1 MSPEPTP
8 EHPPDVPAGRSASAV
23 RETRETR
30 VRIALHLDPETPAAE
45 IATGIGFFDHMLET
59 LARHAGISL
68 TVEAEGDLQVDP
80 HHTMEDVGLTLGGC
94 LAEALGDLSGV
105 RRFGSAHVPLDEALS
120 RVVVDLCGRPFLAW
134 RVAFPAARVGEV
146 PTELFEDFF
155 RALTDR
161 GRITV
166 HVDGLVGR
174 NSHHLAETVFKAFAR
189 ALAEAKEVLGSE
201 VPSTKGTLSR

>member
-1 MSPEPTP
+1 MKPLPSPPPGQTP
-8 EHPPDVPAGRSASAV
+8 LRRRSAE
-23 RETRETR
+23 RERITKETRIR
-30 VRIALHLDPETPAAE
+30 VALDLDPPAPEAA
-45 IATGIGFFDHMLET
+45 INTGIGFFDHMLESF
-59 LARHAGISL
+59 ARHSGVSL
-68 TVEAEGDLQVDP
+68 TVAAKGDLHVDA
-80 HHTMEDVGLTLGGC
+80 HHTIEDVGLTLGDC
-94 LAEALGDLSGV
+94 LAEALGDLAGV

-134 RVAFPAARVGEV
+134 RAAFPTERVGTM

-166 HVDGLVGR
+166 HVDALIGR

-189 ALAEAKEVLGSE
+189 AFAEAKQRVGGP
-201 VPSTKGTLSR
+201 VPSTKGTLSD